1 MDRTLV
7 ERARDGDHEAF
18 AALARS
24 SVDRLYTVARLI
36 LRDEDRANDAVQE
49 ALIAAWR
56 GIRALREPDAWN
68 AWLHRLVVR
77 ACYRL
82 AARERRRPVVE
93 LRLAEDRT
101 TESADGTAG
110 VADRDQLERGFRRLP
125 IEQRAVLVLHH
136 FLGLSVPQAAEVLGI
151 PTGTAK
157 SRLHRATEAMR
168 AALEADARVGAVV
181 LKEPAP

>member
-18 AALARS
+18 AAVAS
-24 SVDRLYTVARLI
+24 ASVDRLFAVAKLI

-56 GIRALREPDAWN
+56 GIRALREADAWN
-68 AWLHRLVVR
+68 AWLHRLVIR

-82 AARERRRPVVE
+82 SGRERRSPIVE
-93 LRLAEDRT
+93 LRLVEERPSTGD
-101 TESADGTAG
+101 EAG
-110 VADRDQLERGFRRLP
+110 QVADRDQLERAFRRLAVD
-125 IEQRAVLVLHH
+125 QRAVLVLRHY
-136 FLGLSVPQAAEVLGI
+136 LGLSMAETAEILGI

-168 AALEADARVGAVV
+168 AALDADARTATVV
-181 LKEPAP
+181 LEEQSL